1 MEKTQEKK
9 MMEFLETLRG
19 GRIIYT
25 IKNVSKSGMSRT
37 ASFAVLHNNSIYDL
51 NYYLKKLL
59 DFKEAKSIYG
69 VTLRG
74 CGMDMI
80 FHTITLI
87 NYKYM
92 EYLKEKGKTI
102 EELKGVDGYNMRY
115 TNALF
120 SHDDSVGL

>member
-1 MEKTQEKK
+1 MEKTQEK
-9 MMEFLETLRG
+9 MMEFLEDLRG

-25 IKNVSKSGMSRT
+25 IKNVSRSGMSRT

-59 DFKEAKSIYG
+59 GLKEARSIYG

-92 EYLKEKGKTI
+92 EYLKEKGKII
-102 EELKGVDGYNMRY
+102 EELKGVDGYNMSY
-115 TNALF
+115 ANALF
-120 SHDDSVGL
+120 SHVDSVGL

>member
-1 MEKTQEKK
+1 MEKTKQE
-9 MMEFLETLRG
+9 MMEYLETLRG
-19 GRIIYT
+19 GKIIYT

-37 ASFAVLHNNSIYDL
+37 ASFAVLHNKAIYDL
-51 NYYLKKLL
+51 NPYLIKLDL
-59 DFKEAKSIYG
+59 VKASPNIYG

-92 EYLKEKGKTI
+92 EYLKEKGKRI
-102 EELKGVDGYNMRY
+102 KGRKGVDGYAMRY
-115 TNALF
+115 DNALF
-120 SHDDSVGL
+120 SQMDSVGL